1 MKYFILFGPPG
12 AGKGTQASLMVE
24 KYSLLHISTG
34 DLLRKEIE
42 NGTELGRQAKTLIDQ
57 GNLVPDEIVE
67 GMIDSQ
73 IDAHPHVKGFI
84 FDGFPRTVAQAEVL
98 ERMLAKRGHQLTGVI
113 SIIIDDEMVKQRIK
127 FRATQENRVDDT
139 KDEIIATRI
148 KNYHSKTEPL
158 IDFYKKRDKYFEVNG
173 AGAIKEIF
181 ERICKL
187 IG

>member
-1 MKYFILFGPPG
+1 MQYFILFGPPG

-24 KYSLLHISTG
+24 KYNLLHISTG
-34 DLLRKEIE
+34 DMLRHEIE
-42 NGTELGRQAKTLIDQ
+42 KGTELGKQAKTLIDR
-57 GNLVPDEIVE
+57 GDLVPDSVVE
-67 GMIDSQ
+67 GMIAAQ
-73 IDAHPHVKGFI
+73 IDSHPEVKGFI

-98 ERMLAKRGHQLTGVI
+98 DRMLTERGHNLTKVL

-158 IDFYKKRDKYFEVNG
+158 IEFYKKQNKYFEVNG
-173 AGAIKEIF
+173 AGEIKEIF